1 MAEFWANRSGA
12 GVYTDGQGELMES
25 KTQVPDGWEVVRLGD
40 IAQVRSGVGF
50 PLERQGRR
58 NGVYPFIKVSDMNL
72 VGNETYIRN
81 ANNYIDQQDT
91 RELGATVFPPGT
103 VVFPKVGAAI
113 ATNKKRALTVPTII
127 DNNMMGVTAEGC
139 DPRFLHNWFTL
150 TDLSH
155 FANVSAV
162 PSITGSRVQR
172 LLVTLP
178 PLNEQRAI
186 AAVLDSI
193 DDAIKRT
200 DAVIAA
206 TERLRD
212 TLLHELL
219 TRGVRGWHSEWKQV
233 LGIGTLPACW
243 EVVRLGE
250 IATLQRGMDLPSD
263 KRLPGDVPVY
273 GANGIHG
280 VHNSSPIDGPGVIT
294 GRSGSMG
301 LVHYTESSYW
311 PLNTTLYVK
320 DFHGNNERFVYYFLS
335 GMGLERFAASTGVPS
350 LNRNFVHPIR
360 VSIPPLAEQ
369 LTIVAVLDSVK
380 EAAERGR
387 EESDVLQSLK
397 AAASDA
403 LLTGHVRV
411 SV

>member
-1 MAEFWANRSGA
+1 M
-12 GVYTDGQGELMES
+12 
-25 KTQVPDGWEVVRLGD
+25 
-40 IAQVRSGVGF
+40 
-50 PLERQGRR
+50 
-58 NGVYPFIKVSDMNL
+58 
-72 VGNETYIRN
+72 
-81 ANNYIDQQDT
+81 
-91 RELGATVFPPGT
+91 
-103 VVFPKVGAAI
+103 
-113 ATNKKRALTVPTII
+113 
-127 DNNMMGVTAEGC
+127 
-139 DPRFLHNWFTL
+139 
-150 TDLSH
+150 
-155 FANVSAV
+155 
-162 PSITGSRVQR
+162 
-172 LLVTLP
+172 
-178 PLNEQRAI
+178 
-186 AAVLDSI
+186 
-193 DDAIKRT
+193 
-200 DAVIAA
+200 
-206 TERLRD
+206 
-212 TLLHELL
+212 
-219 TRGVRGWHSEWKQV
+219 
-233 LGIGTLPACW
+233 
-243 EVVRLGE
+243 VRLGE

-369 LTIVAVLDSVK
+369 LTIVAVLDSVE

-403 LLTGHVRV
+403 LLTGRVRAAV
-411 SV
+411 DHNW

>member
-1 MAEFWANRSGA
+1 M
-12 GVYTDGQGELMES
+12 
-25 KTQVPDGWEVVRLGD
+25 PDGWIRGTLRDQLDLCRNGLVCRQDADPVEGLPITRIETISEGKINWHRVGYVSREDVKPQYLLRRGD
-40 IAQVRSGVGF
+40 ILLSHINSIKHIGKVAQKTDDR
-50 PLERQGRR
+50 PLLHG
-58 NGVYPFIKVSDMNL
+58 MNL
-72 VGNETYIRN
+72 MVLRFAQHLDPGFAFATMASHRTKAYMESRAKKAVNQASIN
-81 ANNYIDQQDT
+81 SQD
-91 RELGATVFPPGT
+91 
-103 VVFPKVGAAI
+103 I
-113 ATNKKRALTVPTII
+113 YALPI
-127 DNNMMGVTAEGC
+127 
-139 DPRFLHNWFTL
+139 L
-150 TDLSH
+150 
-155 FANVSAV
+155 
-162 PSITGSRVQR
+162 
-172 LLVTLP
+172 LP
-178 PLNEQRAI
+178 PLSEQRVI

-193 DDAIKRT
+193 DEAIKRT
-200 DAVIAA
+200 EAVIAA

-212 TLLHELL
+212 ALLHELL
-219 TRGVRGWHSEWKQV
+219 TRGVRGWHSEWKDV
-233 LGIGTLPACW
+233 PGIGTLPACW

-369 LTIVAVLDSVK
+369 LTIVAVLDSVE